1 MIELTILG
9 AGPAYTSRP
18 GAVGAA
24 YLVRT
29 GDDAIVLDLGQGSF
43 TNLAGALEPSTL
55 RSVVISHLHPDHYI
69 DLVPLRHYLLWDF
82 DPARRVAVVGP
93 TALADRLDAL
103 HDEPG
108 FAAASL
114 DIADLGGD
122 GERQLGGLTLE
133 ARRIR
138 HTDDSYGFRV
148 SSGTG
153 PGLVYSG
160 DCGDAAGLRPLLRPG
175 DTLLAEASYGAD
187 PVADGAEHLNA
198 LDVGR
203 LAAETSVGRV
213 LLTHILMGH
222 DRAAAVAAVRDLA
235 SVETRAVDPGDRFS
249 I

>member
-1 MIELTILG
+1 M
-9 AGPAYTSRP
+9 
-18 GAVGAA
+18 
-24 YLVRT
+24 
-29 GDDAIVLDLGQGSF
+29 
-43 TNLAGALEPSTL
+43 
-55 RSVVISHLHPDHYI
+55 
-69 DLVPLRHYLLWDF
+69 
-82 DPARRVAVVGP
+82 
-93 TALADRLDAL
+93 
-103 HDEPG
+103 
-108 FAAASL
+108 
-114 DIADLGGD
+114 
-122 GERQLGGLTLE
+122 
-133 ARRIR
+133 
-138 HTDDSYGFRV
+138 

-203 LAAETSVGRV
+203 LAAETSVGQV

-235 SVETRAVDPGDRFS
+235 SVETNAVDPGDRFS

>member
-82 DPARRVAVVGP
+82 DPARRVAVLGP

-122 GERQLGGLTLE
+122 GERQLG
-133 ARRIR
+133 
-138 HTDDSYGFRV
+138 
-148 SSGTG
+148 
-153 PGLVYSG
+153 
-160 DCGDAAGLRPLLRPG
+160 
-175 DTLLAEASYGAD
+175 
-187 PVADGAEHLNA
+187 
-198 LDVGR
+198 
-203 LAAETSVGRV
+203 
-213 LLTHILMGH
+213 
-222 DRAAAVAAVRDLA
+222 
-235 SVETRAVDPGDRFS
+235 
-249 I
+249 

>member
-1 MIELTILG
+1 MIELDDPRRRSGLHVAARRG
-9 AGPAYTSRP
+9 RSCLSRP
-18 GAVGAA
+18 AGN
-24 YLVRT
+24 
-29 GDDAIVLDLGQGSF
+29 DAIVLDLGQGSF
-43 TNLAGALEPSTL
+43 TNLAGAVEPSTL

-82 DPARRVAVVGP
+82 DPPRRVAVLGP
-93 TALADRLDAL
+93 AELAGRLDAL

-122 GERQLGGLTLE
+122 GMRQLGGLTVE
-133 ARRIR
+133 ARCIR
-138 HTDDSYGFRV
+138 HTDDSYAFRV
-148 SSGTG
+148 SSGAG

-160 DCGDAAGLRPLLRPG
+160 DCGDPAGLRPLLRPG
-175 DTLLAEASYGAD
+175 DTLLSEASYGAD

-203 LAAETSVGRV
+203 LAADTSVGRV

-222 DRAAAVAAVRDLA
+222 DRTAAVAAVRDLA
-235 SVETRAVDPGDRFS
+235 SVETHAVDPGDRFS

>member
-82 DPARRVAVVGP
+82 DPARRVAVLGP

-187 PVADGAEHLNA
+187 PVAEGAEHLNA

-235 SVETRAVDPGDRFS
+235 SVETNAVDPGDRFS